1 MPCFFVAIEA
11 YDPEGPN
18 LAEEGIAY
26 GGEARFFVLQAGD
39 LGEALAALNGSIIE
53 HDLRLM
59 RILHAGAVA
68 DFEEDMLPFEVE
80 IDQMVETAEATGEIC
95 VSDPHIFEPDETDGV
110 ETGVYA
116 VCIDAMDPEWA
127 DEDEG
132 EYAGHYQLAVISASS
147 AAEALALLIGAFQQA
162 DIMLQGLEGLVDA
175 AAFPFDA
182 YEFEFDEEDP
192 VGEAQDEGGLILS
205 NAYAYQPEPPRKLD
219 S

>member
-1 MPCFFVAIEA
+1 MSCFFVAIEA
-11 YDPEGPN
+11 YDPEGPS
-18 LAEEGIAY
+18 LAEEGMEY

-39 LGEALAALNGSIIE
+39 LAEALVALNGSIVE
-53 HDLRLM
+53 HDLKLM
-59 RILHAGAVA
+59 RILHAGAVE

-95 VSDPHIFEPDETDGV
+95 VSDPHIFEPDETDGI
-110 ETGVYA
+110 ESGVYA
-116 VCIDAMDPEWA
+116 VCLDAMDPDWA

-132 EYAGHYQLAVISASS
+132 DYAGHYQLAVISAPN
-147 AAEALALLIGAFQQA
+147 AAEALAMLIAAFA
-162 DIMLQGLEGLVDA
+162 EAEIILQGLEGLVDA

-192 VGEAQDEGGLILS
+192 IGEVQDEGGLILS
-205 NAYAYQPEPPRKLD
+205 NAYAYQPEPARKLD

>member
-11 YDPEGPN
+11 YDQEGPN
-18 LAEEGIAY
+18 LAEEGMAY